1 MNEVKILICGN
12 SKKEEIIS
20 ISENLKTQYNLKM
33 LIKDRSNL
41 TNNENIE
48 YYFSLITDI
57 QYFNV
62 FVLNHDNKK
71 DILDFIESFKSEEW
85 GITNECYPF
94 FLIPSQI
101 LSKIEANNYIDNLN
115 KSRADE
121 YKFKN
126 RLFVFYN
133 EIEKS
138 NDDDSFKDYII
149 NIYNC
154 YTQDKI
160 GYDDSKE
167 TINILLIGC
176 ENSGKSVLIN
186 NLLGEIRALSM
197 ENHFTTKINFYKHK
211 KYPIVFYDTSGFKRY
226 EDELD
231 SKISEFNKDYKN
243 IKHKIH
249 VIFYVIDCNS
259 VRILQRREKEI
270 IENIFQI
277 NIPLFIVGQKG
288 KITNMKNFIRKTK
301 FELSTFPDEY
311 NENIE
316 TLKKRIYCLDL
327 TTKSV
332 LDLLKSV
339 YQELSLSEQFNKE
352 ILQTSSV
359 LEDKD
364 IINKITSENININQS
379 KEEEKVIQ
387 EILENSRRSIFFND
401 INEKLKEIKTKI
413 SKIKDKYI
421 NDKYFFKNLDLDTLN
436 QEIENEFS
444 ALFDINDLNEIKKM
458 IEENQQEINIKGN
471 NNLTKIY
478 TDTTFGTGIV
488 ITLSLLLKS
497 YICAFIVPII
507 ITDYYLLKNRNDK
520 VITNL
525 KENFE
530 YSYKKFE
537 EKYILINISL
547 IRKKAEAYNNAI
559 NEFNKFIEEFESEGE
574 VFI

>member
-1 MNEVKILICGN
+1 
-12 SKKEEIIS
+12 
-20 ISENLKTQYNLKM
+20 
-33 LIKDRSNL
+33 
-41 TNNENIE
+41 
-48 YYFSLITDI
+48 
-57 QYFNV
+57 
-62 FVLNHDNKK
+62 
-71 DILDFIESFKSEEW
+71 
-85 GITNECYPF
+85 
-94 FLIPSQI
+94 
-101 LSKIEANNYIDNLN
+101 
-115 KSRADE
+115 
-121 YKFKN
+121 
-126 RLFVFYN
+126 
-133 EIEKS
+133 
-138 NDDDSFKDYII
+138 
-149 NIYNC
+149 
-154 YTQDKI
+154 
-160 GYDDSKE
+160 
-167 TINILLIGC
+167 
-176 ENSGKSVLIN
+176 
-186 NLLGEIRALSM
+186 M
-197 ENHFTTKINFYKHK
+197 ENHFTTKIKFYKHK

-352 ILQTSSV
+352 ILQTSSIFK
-359 LEDKD
+359 DKD

-387 EILENSRRSIFFND
+387 KILENSRRSIFFND
-401 INEKLKEIKTKI
+401 INEKLKEIKKKI
-413 SKIKDKYI
+413 LKIKDKYI
-421 NDKYFFKNLDLDTLN
+421 NDTYFWTNPDLNKLN
-436 QEIENEFS
+436 QEIENEFKN
-444 ALFDINDLNEIKKM
+444 LFDINDLNEIKKM

-478 TDTTFGTGIV
+478 TDTTLGTGIV

-507 ITDYYLLKNRNDK
+507 ITDFIILKNRNDEVK
-520 VITNL
+520 TNL
-525 KENFE
+525 QEIIENL
-530 YSYKKFE
+530 YKKFE
-537 EKYILINISL
+537 EKYILINILL
-547 IRKKAEAYNNAI
+547 IRKKAEGYNNAI
-559 NEFNKFIEEFESEGE
+559 NKFNEFIKEFESEGE

>member
-1 MNEVKILICGN
+1 
-12 SKKEEIIS
+12 
-20 ISENLKTQYNLKM
+20 
-33 LIKDRSNL
+33 
-41 TNNENIE
+41 
-48 YYFSLITDI
+48 
-57 QYFNV
+57 
-62 FVLNHDNKK
+62 
-71 DILDFIESFKSEEW
+71 
-85 GITNECYPF
+85 
-94 FLIPSQI
+94 
-101 LSKIEANNYIDNLN
+101 
-115 KSRADE
+115 
-121 YKFKN
+121 
-126 RLFVFYN
+126 
-133 EIEKS
+133 
-138 NDDDSFKDYII
+138 
-149 NIYNC
+149 
-154 YTQDKI
+154 
-160 GYDDSKE
+160 
-167 TINILLIGC
+167 
-176 ENSGKSVLIN
+176 
-186 NLLGEIRALSM
+186 M
-197 ENHFTTKINFYKHK
+197 ENHFTTKINFCEHK
-211 KYPIVFYDTSGFKRY
+211 KYHIVFYDTSGFKRY

-249 VIFYVIDCNS
+249 VIFYVIDCDS

-327 TTKSV
+327 TKKSV

-379 KEEEKVIQ
+379 KEEERVIQ
-387 EILENSRRSIFFND
+387 KILENSRRSIFFND

-413 SKIKDKYI
+413 LKIKDKYI
-421 NDKYFFKNLDLDTLN
+421 NDKYFFKNLDLDKLN
-436 QEIENEFS
+436 QEIENEFKN
-444 ALFDINDLNEIKKM
+444 LFDDINKFNEIKEK
-458 IEENQQEINIKGN
+458 IEEHQKEINIEGN
-471 NNLTKIY
+471 NIFLYLKSIY
-478 TDTTFGTGIV
+478 TGTGLLSSGV
-488 ITLSLLLKS
+488 VASSLFVTPFFSLL
-497 YICAFIVPII
+497 IVPII
-507 ITDYYLLKNRNDK
+507 ALHYVLLNNRNDE

-537 EKYILINISL
+537 EKYILMNIYL
-547 IRKKAEAYNNAI
+547 IRIKAKVYNNAI
-559 NEFNKFIEEFESEGE
+559 DEFNEFIKEFESEGE